1 MSRTETEDDR
11 EGIKFGDA
19 PLRYEY
25 GRENENIFSPS
36 VKDQLAYVEE
46 EKYSSY
52 FQLKTCTGHDKG
64 SEPSLKEAQETAIG
78 TLRDEGSI

>member
-25 GRENENIFSPS
+25 GRENENNFSPS
-36 VKDQLAYVEE
+36 VKDQLAYV
-46 EKYSSY
+46 
-52 FQLKTCTGHDKG
+52 
-64 SEPSLKEAQETAIG
+64 
-78 TLRDEGSI
+78 